1 MVQII
6 GPVIDVEFPA
16 DNLPEIYNALRIDTE
31 GDNEIHLTAE
41 VQQHLGRNQVRAV
54 AMSSTDGLVR
64 GTEVTVPRGND
75 VFEAGDTAIVFALS
89 DAIADV
95 TAMFPS

>member
-1 MVQII
+1 MSNKGHVVQII

-16 DNLPEIYNALRIDTE
+16 DNLPQIYHALRIDTPAGE
-31 GDNEIHLTAE
+31 NEIHLTAE

-64 GTEVTVPRGND
+64 GTEVIDTG
-75 VFEAGDTAIVFALS
+75 EAISVGKRR
-89 DAIADV
+89 
-95 TAMFPS
+95 